1 MLRRRTYSKEV
12 DSGKYQVCYADSGF
26 LVSSDYGRTWKEAGK
41 YSYCMGEDYDLAMS
55 ADGRYR
61 FCSANAAV
69 TSSDYG
75 NTWQEGSTLGTAKG
89 AFMSSDGRYMATSVG
104 AVLYMSSDYG
114 RTWDKAYTFPTSLAG
129 P

>member
-89 AFMSSDGRYMATSVG
+89 GVYEFGRQIHGDFRRCCPLYEFGLWKDVG
-104 AVLYMSSDYG
+104 
-114 RTWDKAYTFPTSLAG
+114 
-129 P
+129 